1 MIVHGFVQA
10 GGGSTRFGTDKA
22 LVRLD
27 GKTMLERTGELLA
40 SVCHDVTIVAAAGK
54 YVDAPWPVIAD
65 RWPGQ
70 GPLGGILTALHYLR
84 ARDTADKTRDVE
96 RNPCSFALIL
106 SCDMPF
112 LTTEFLRFLT
122 DRALASEAAIIVP
135 EASHRLE
142 PLCACW
148 CSASAAAIQAAF
160 DAGGRKVTEAMKHVS
175 MEVLDEADW
184 KRFDTDGR
192 LFWNM
197 NTPADYEE
205 AWRVLKERAARTDE
219 RAGPFDQTQGKQAPP
234 QQG

>member
-22 LVRLD
+22 LARLG
-27 GKTMLERTGELLA
+27 GKTMLQRTGELLA
-40 SVCHDVTIVAAAGK
+40 SVCHDVTIVAATGK
-54 YVDAPWPVIAD
+54 YGDAAWPVIAD
-65 RWPGQ
+65 RWPGE
-70 GPLGGILTALHYLR
+70 GPLGGILTALHHVSDAGLTEKTQ
-84 ARDTADKTRDVE
+84 DADGY
-96 RNPCSFALIL
+96 PCSFALNL

-122 DRALASEAAIIVP
+122 DRALSSEAAIIVP
-135 EASHRLE
+135 EAGSRLE

-148 CSASAAAIQAAF
+148 CSASTAAIQAAF
-160 DAGGRKVTEAMKHVS
+160 DAGGRKVSEAMKHVS

-197 NTPADYEE
+197 NTAADYEE
-205 AWRVLKERAARTDE
+205 ARRVFEE
-219 RAGPFDQTQGKQAPP
+219 RAGLADGQAGQARPLQG
-234 QQG
+234 

>member
-10 GGGSTRFGTDKA
+10 GGGSTRFGSDKA
-22 LVRLD
+22 LVLLD
-27 GKTMLERTGELLA
+27 GKTMLQRTGELLG

-54 YVDAPWPVIAD
+54 YADAPWPVIAD
-65 RWPGQ
+65 RWPGE
-70 GPLGGILTALHYLR
+70 GPLGGILTALHRLNE
-84 ARDTADKTRDVE
+84 ADSANKNGDGVGD
-96 RNPCSFALIL
+96 PCSFALIL

-122 DRALASEAAIIVP
+122 DRALSSEAAIIVP
-135 EASHRLE
+135 EASRRLE

-175 MEVLDEADW
+175 MEVLDESVW

-205 AWRVLKERAARTDE
+205 ARRIFEE
-219 RAGPFDQTQGKQAPP
+219 RAGQARPL
-234 QQG
+234 QA